1 MSMTEQK
8 ASTQELPMKTI
19 NGFLALAVWVV
30 LLAIAVGGV
39 LFGIGGGALGI
50 VLGVIAGILLVVMLP
65 GFTILKPNE
74 AAVFTLFGKYVGS
87 IKKEGFYWFNPFC
100 VAVNT
105 VGHRGKMSLKAMTL
119 DNGQQKINDELGN
132 PIIIG
137 IVVIWRVTDTAK
149 AAFDVDDYEAY
160 LSTQCDSALRSIVRQ
175 YPYDGFNNDAEK
187 SLQGSSL
194 EVAQRL
200 QSEIQAKVEMAGLEI
215 LEARITHLA
224 YAPEIASAML
234 QRQQAAAII
243 DARAM
248 IVDGAVGMVELALK
262 QLEDSDMVNLD
273 DERKAAM
280 ISNLLVVLCANHDA
294 QPIVNSGSLY

>member
-1 MSMTEQK
+1 MKTDVQNSGMQEK
-8 ASTQELPMKTI
+8 AMKTI
-19 NGFLALAVWVV
+19 NGFLAL
-30 LLAIAVGGV
+30 
-39 LFGIGGGALGI
+39 GIWI
-50 VLGVIAGILLVVMLP
+50 VLAAGAIVAPFLVGLGGMIISVFLGILLIVALP
-65 GFTILKPNE
+65 SFAIIRPNE
-74 AAVFTLFGKYVGS
+74 AIVLTLFGKYVGTV
-87 IKKEGFYWFNPFC
+87 KGEGFYWYNPFC
-100 VAVNT
+100 VPVRH
-105 VGHRGKMSLKAMTL
+105 VGRRGKMSLKAMTL

-137 IVVIWRVTDTAK
+137 IVVIWRVTNTAK

-194 EVAQRL
+194 EVAERL
-200 QSEIQAKVEMAGLEI
+200 QEEIQSKVEMAGLEI

-262 QLEDSDMVNLD
+262 QLEGSDLVDLD

>member
-8 ASTQELPMKTI
+8 ASTQELPMKTV

-30 LLAIAVGGV
+30 LLAVAVGGV

-50 VLGVIAGILLVVMLP
+50 VLGIIAGILLVLMLP
-65 GFTILKPNE
+65 GFMIMKPNE

-100 VAVNT
+100 VAVRT
-105 VGHRGKMSLKAMTL
+105 VGHHGKMSLKAMTL

-215 LEARITHLA
+215 MEARITHLA

>member
-1 MSMTEQK
+1 MKTDVQNSGMQEK
-8 ASTQELPMKTI
+8 AMKTI
-19 NGFLALAVWVV
+19 NGFLAL
-30 LLAIAVGGV
+30 
-39 LFGIGGGALGI
+39 GIWI
-50 VLGVIAGILLVVMLP
+50 VLAAGAIVAPFLVGLGGMIISVFLGILLIVALP
-65 GFTILKPNE
+65 GFAIIRPNE
-74 AAVFTLFGKYVGS
+74 AIVLTLFGKYVGTV
-87 IKKEGFYWFNPFC
+87 KGEGFYWYNPFC
-100 VAVNT
+100 GPVRH
-105 VGHRGKMSLKAMTL
+105 VGRRGKMSLKAMTL

-137 IVVIWRVTDTAK
+137 IVVIWRVTNTAK

-194 EVAQRL
+194 EVAERL
-200 QSEIQAKVEMAGLEI
+200 QEEIQSKVEMAGLEI

-262 QLEDSDMVNLD
+262 QLEGSDLVDLD

>member
-1 MSMTEQK
+1 
-8 ASTQELPMKTI
+8 MKTDVQNSGMQEKEMKTL
-19 NGFLALAVWVV
+19 NGFLALGVWI
-30 LLAIAVGGV
+30 LLALGAV
-39 LFGIGGGALGI
+39 LAPMLWGGAGFILSI
-50 VLGVIAGILLVVMLP
+50 LVGILLIVALP
-65 GFTILKPNE
+65 GFAIIRPNE
-74 AAVFTLFGKYVGS
+74 AIVLTLFGKYVGT
-87 IKKEGFYWFNPFC
+87 IKGEGFYWYNPFC
-100 VAVNT
+100 VPVRH
-105 VGHRGKMSLKAMTL
+105 VGRRGKMSLKAMTL

-137 IVVIWRVTDTAK
+137 IVVIWRVTNTAK

-194 EVAQRL
+194 EVAERL
-200 QSEIQAKVEMAGLEI
+200 QEEIQSKVEMAGLEI
-215 LEARITHLA
+215 LEARSTHLA

-262 QLEDSDMVNLD
+262 QLENSDMVELD

>member
-1 MSMTEQK
+1 MKTDVQNSGMQEK
-8 ASTQELPMKTI
+8 AMKTI
-19 NGFLALAVWVV
+19 NGFLAL
-30 LLAIAVGGV
+30 
-39 LFGIGGGALGI
+39 GIWI
-50 VLGVIAGILLVVMLP
+50 VLAAGAIVAPFLVGLGGMIISVCLGILLIVALP
-65 GFTILKPNE
+65 GFAIIRPNE
-74 AAVFTLFGKYVGS
+74 AIVLTLFGKYVGTV
-87 IKKEGFYWFNPFC
+87 KGEGFYWYNPFC
-100 VAVNT
+100 VPVRH
-105 VGHRGKMSLKAMTL
+105 VGRRGKMSLKAMTL

-137 IVVIWRVTDTAK
+137 IVVIWRVTNTAK

-194 EVAQRL
+194 EVAERL
-200 QSEIQAKVEMAGLEI
+200 QEEIQSKVEMAGLEI

-262 QLEDSDMVNLD
+262 QLEGSDLVDLD

>member
-1 MSMTEQK
+1 
-8 ASTQELPMKTI
+8 MKTDVQNSGMQEKEMKTL
-19 NGFLALAVWVV
+19 NGFLALGVWI
-30 LLAIAVGGV
+30 LLALGAV
-39 LFGIGGGALGI
+39 LASMLWGGAGFILSI
-50 VLGVIAGILLVVMLP
+50 LVGILLIVALP
-65 GFTILKPNE
+65 GFAIIRPNE
-74 AAVFTLFGKYVGS
+74 AIVLTLFGKYVGT
-87 IKKEGFYWFNPFC
+87 IKGEGFYWYNPFC
-100 VAVNT
+100 VPVRH
-105 VGHRGKMSLKAMTL
+105 VGRRGKMSLKAMTL

-137 IVVIWRVTDTAK
+137 IVVIWRVTNTAK

-194 EVAQRL
+194 EVAERL
-200 QSEIQAKVEMAGLEI
+200 QEEIQSKVEMAGLEI

-262 QLEDSDMVNLD
+262 QLENSDMVELD

>member
-1 MSMTEQK
+1 MKTDVQNSGMQEK
-8 ASTQELPMKTI
+8 AMKTI
-19 NGFLALAVWVV
+19 NGFLAL
-30 LLAIAVGGV
+30 
-39 LFGIGGGALGI
+39 GIWI
-50 VLGVIAGILLVVMLP
+50 VLAAGAIVAPFLVGLGGMIISVCLGILLIVALP
-65 GFTILKPNE
+65 GFAIIRPNE
-74 AAVFTLFGKYVGS
+74 AIVLTLFGKYVGTV
-87 IKKEGFYWFNPFC
+87 KGEGFYWYNPFC
-100 VAVNT
+100 VPVRH
-105 VGHRGKMSLKAMTL
+105 VGRRGKMSLKAMTL

-137 IVVIWRVTDTAK
+137 IVVIWRVTNTAK

-194 EVAQRL
+194 EVAERL
-200 QSEIQAKVEMAGLEI
+200 QEEIQSKVEMAGLEI

-262 QLEDSDMVNLD
+262 QLEGSDLVDLD
-273 DERKAAM
+273 EERKAAM

>member
-1 MSMTEQK
+1 
-8 ASTQELPMKTI
+8 MKTDVQNSGMQEKEMKTL
-19 NGFLALAVWVV
+19 NGFLALGVWI
-30 LLAIAVGGV
+30 LLALGV
-39 LFGIGGGALGI
+39 VMAPMLWGGAGLI
-50 VLGVIAGILLVVMLP
+50 LSILVGILLIVALP
-65 GFTILKPNE
+65 GFAVIRPNE
-74 AAVFTLFGKYVGS
+74 AIVLTLFGKYVGT
-87 IKKEGFYWFNPFC
+87 IKGEGFYWYNPFC
-100 VAVNT
+100 VPVRH
-105 VGHRGKMSLKAMTL
+105 VGRRGKMSLKAMTL

-137 IVVIWRVTDTAK
+137 IVVIWRVTNTAK
-149 AAFDVDDYEAY
+149 AAFDVDDYESY

-194 EVAQRL
+194 EVAERL
-200 QSEIQAKVEMAGLEI
+200 QEEIQSKVEMAGLEI

-262 QLEDSDMVNLD
+262 QLEGSDLVELD

-294 QPIVNSGSLY
+294 QPVVNSGSLY

>member
-1 MSMTEQK
+1 MKTDVQNSGMQEK
-8 ASTQELPMKTI
+8 AMKTI
-19 NGFLALAVWVV
+19 NGFLAL
-30 LLAIAVGGV
+30 
-39 LFGIGGGALGI
+39 GIWI
-50 VLGVIAGILLVVMLP
+50 VLAAGAIVAPFLWGLGGMIISVCLGILLIVALP
-65 GFTILKPNE
+65 GFAIIRPNE
-74 AAVFTLFGKYVGS
+74 AIVLTLFGKYVGTV
-87 IKKEGFYWFNPFC
+87 KGEGFYWYNPFC
-100 VAVNT
+100 VPVRH
-105 VGHRGKMSLKAMTL
+105 VGRRGKMSLKAMTL

-137 IVVIWRVTDTAK
+137 IVVIWRVTNTAK

-194 EVAQRL
+194 EVAERL
-200 QSEIQAKVEMAGLEI
+200 QEEIQSKVEMAGLEI

-262 QLEDSDMVNLD
+262 QLEGSDLVDLD
-273 DERKAAM
+273 EERKAAM

>member
-1 MSMTEQK
+1 
-8 ASTQELPMKTI
+8 MKTDVQNSGMQEKEMKTL
-19 NGFLALAVWVV
+19 NGFLALGVWI
-30 LLAIAVGGV
+30 LLALGAV
-39 LFGIGGGALGI
+39 LAPMLWGGAGFILSI
-50 VLGVIAGILLVVMLP
+50 LVGILLIVALP
-65 GFTILKPNE
+65 GFAIIRPNE
-74 AAVFTLFGKYVGS
+74 AIVLTLFGKYVGT
-87 IKKEGFYWFNPFC
+87 IKGEGFYWYNPFC
-100 VAVNT
+100 VPVRH
-105 VGHRGKMSLKAMTL
+105 VGRRGKMSLKAMTL

-137 IVVIWRVTDTAK
+137 IVVIWRVTNTAK

-194 EVAQRL
+194 EVAERL
-200 QSEIQAKVEMAGLEI
+200 QEEIQSKVEMAGLEI

-224 YAPEIASAML
+224 YASEIASTML

-262 QLEDSDMVNLD
+262 QLENSDMVELD

>member
-1 MSMTEQK
+1 MKTDVQNSGM
-8 ASTQELPMKTI
+8 QEMAMKTI
-19 NGFLALAVWVV
+19 NGFLAL
-30 LLAIAVGGV
+30 
-39 LFGIGGGALGI
+39 GIWI
-50 VLGVIAGILLVVMLP
+50 VLAAGAIVAPFLVGLGGMIISVFLGILLIVALP
-65 GFTILKPNE
+65 GFAIIRPNE
-74 AAVFTLFGKYVGS
+74 AIVLTLFGKYVGTV
-87 IKKEGFYWFNPFC
+87 KGEGFYWYNPFC
-100 VAVNT
+100 VPVRH
-105 VGHRGKMSLKAMTL
+105 VGRRGKMSLKAMTL

-137 IVVIWRVTDTAK
+137 IVVIWRVTNTAK

-194 EVAQRL
+194 EVAERL
-200 QSEIQAKVEMAGLEI
+200 QEEIQSKVEMAGLEI

-262 QLEDSDMVNLD
+262 QLEGSDLVDLD

>member
-1 MSMTEQK
+1 
-8 ASTQELPMKTI
+8 MKTDVQNSGMQEKEMKTL
-19 NGFLALAVWVV
+19 NGFLALGVWI
-30 LLAIAVGGV
+30 LLALGAV
-39 LFGIGGGALGI
+39 LAPMLWGGAGFILSI
-50 VLGVIAGILLVVMLP
+50 LVGILLIVALP
-65 GFTILKPNE
+65 GFAIIRPNE
-74 AAVFTLFGKYVGS
+74 AIVLTLFGKYVGT
-87 IKKEGFYWFNPFC
+87 IKGEGFYWYNPFC
-100 VAVNT
+100 VPVRH
-105 VGHRGKMSLKAMTL
+105 VGRRGKMSLKAMTL

-137 IVVIWRVTDTAK
+137 IVVIWRVTNTAK

-160 LSTQCDSALRSIVRQ
+160 LSNQCDSALRSIVRQ

-194 EVAQRL
+194 EVAERL
-200 QSEIQAKVEMAGLEI
+200 QEEIQSKVEMAGLEI

-262 QLEDSDMVNLD
+262 QLENSDMVELD

>member
-1 MSMTEQK
+1 
-8 ASTQELPMKTI
+8 MKTDVQNSGMQEKEMKTL
-19 NGFLALAVWVV
+19 NGFL
-30 LLAIAVGGV
+30 
-39 LFGIGGGALGI
+39 
-50 VLGVIAGILLVVMLP
+50 VLGVWILLALGAVLAPMLWGGAGFILSILVGILLIVALP
-65 GFTILKPNE
+65 GFAIIRPNE
-74 AAVFTLFGKYVGS
+74 AIVLTLFGKYVGT
-87 IKKEGFYWFNPFC
+87 IKGEGFYWYNPFC
-100 VAVNT
+100 VPVRH
-105 VGHRGKMSLKAMTL
+105 VGRRGKMSLKAMTL

-137 IVVIWRVTDTAK
+137 IVVIWRVTNTAK

-194 EVAQRL
+194 EVAERL
-200 QSEIQAKVEMAGLEI
+200 QEEIQSKVEMAGLEI

-262 QLEDSDMVNLD
+262 QLENSDMVELD

>member
-1 MSMTEQK
+1 
-8 ASTQELPMKTI
+8 MKTDVQNSGMQEKEMKTL
-19 NGFLALAVWVV
+19 NGFLALGVWI
-30 LLAIAVGGV
+30 LLALGAV
-39 LFGIGGGALGI
+39 LAPMLWGGAGFILSI
-50 VLGVIAGILLVVMLP
+50 LVGILLIVALP
-65 GFTILKPNE
+65 GFAIIRPNE
-74 AAVFTLFGKYVGS
+74 AIVLTLFGKYVGT
-87 IKKEGFYWFNPFC
+87 IKGEGFYWYNPFC
-100 VAVNT
+100 VPVRH
-105 VGHRGKMSLKAMTL
+105 VGRRGKMSLKAMTL

-137 IVVIWRVTDTAK
+137 VVVIWRVTNTAK

-194 EVAQRL
+194 EVAERL
-200 QSEIQAKVEMAGLEI
+200 QEEIQSKVEMAGLEI

-262 QLEDSDMVNLD
+262 QLENSDMVELD

>member
-1 MSMTEQK
+1 
-8 ASTQELPMKTI
+8 MKTDVQNSGMQEKEMKTL
-19 NGFLALAVWVV
+19 NGFLALGVWI
-30 LLAIAVGGV
+30 LLALGAV
-39 LFGIGGGALGI
+39 LAPMLWGGAGFILSI
-50 VLGVIAGILLVVMLP
+50 LVGILLIVALP
-65 GFTILKPNE
+65 GFAIIRPNE
-74 AAVFTLFGKYVGS
+74 AIVLTLFGKYVGT
-87 IKKEGFYWFNPFC
+87 IKGEGFYWYNPFC
-100 VAVNT
+100 VPVRH
-105 VGHRGKMSLKAMTL
+105 VGRRGKMSLKAMTL

-137 IVVIWRVTDTAK
+137 IVVIWRVTNTAK

-194 EVAQRL
+194 EVAERL
-200 QSEIQAKVEMAGLEI
+200 QEEIQSKVEMAGLEI

-262 QLEDSDMVNLD
+262 QLENSDMVELD

>member
-1 MSMTEQK
+1 
-8 ASTQELPMKTI
+8 MKTDVQNSGMQEKEMKTL
-19 NGFLALAVWVV
+19 NGFL
-30 LLAIAVGGV
+30 
-39 LFGIGGGALGI
+39 
-50 VLGVIAGILLVVMLP
+50 VLGVWILLALGAVLAPMLWGGAGFIISVLLGILLIVALP
-65 GFTILKPNE
+65 GFAIIRPNE
-74 AAVFTLFGKYVGS
+74 AIVLTLFGKYVGT
-87 IKKEGFYWFNPFC
+87 IKGEGFYWYNSFC
-100 VAVNT
+100 VPVRH
-105 VGHRGKMSLKAMTL
+105 VGRRGKMSLKAMTL

-137 IVVIWRVTDTAK
+137 IVVIWRVTNTAK

-194 EVAQRL
+194 EVAERL
-200 QSEIQAKVEMAGLEI
+200 QEEIQSKVEMAGLEI

-262 QLEDSDMVNLD
+262 QLENSDMVELD

-280 ISNLLVVLCANHDA
+280 ISNLLVVLCANRDA

>member
-1 MSMTEQK
+1 MKTDVQNSGMQEK
-8 ASTQELPMKTI
+8 AMKTI
-19 NGFLALAVWVV
+19 NGFLAL
-30 LLAIAVGGV
+30 
-39 LFGIGGGALGI
+39 GIWI
-50 VLGVIAGILLVVMLP
+50 VLAAGAIVAPFLWGLGGMIISVFLGILLIVALP
-65 GFTILKPNE
+65 GFAIIRPNE
-74 AAVFTLFGKYVGS
+74 AIVLTLFGKYVGTV
-87 IKKEGFYWFNPFC
+87 KGEGFYWYNPFC
-100 VAVNT
+100 VPVRH
-105 VGHRGKMSLKAMTL
+105 VGRRGKMSLKAMTL

-137 IVVIWRVTDTAK
+137 IVVIWRVTNTAK

-194 EVAQRL
+194 EVAERL
-200 QSEIQAKVEMAGLEI
+200 QEEIQSKVEMAGLEI

-262 QLEDSDMVNLD
+262 QLEGSDLVDLD
-273 DERKAAM
+273 EERKAAM

>member
-1 MSMTEQK
+1 
-8 ASTQELPMKTI
+8 MKTDVQNSDMQEKEMKTL
-19 NGFLALAVWVV
+19 NGFL
-30 LLAIAVGGV
+30 
-39 LFGIGGGALGI
+39 
-50 VLGVIAGILLVVMLP
+50 VLGVWILLALGAVLAPMLWGGAGFIISVLLGILLIVALP
-65 GFTILKPNE
+65 GFAIIRPNE
-74 AAVFTLFGKYVGS
+74 AIVLTLFGKYVGT
-87 IKKEGFYWFNPFC
+87 IKGEGFYWYNPFC
-100 VAVNT
+100 VPVRH
-105 VGHRGKMSLKAMTL
+105 VGRRGKMSLKAMTL

-137 IVVIWRVTDTAK
+137 IVVIWRVTNTAK

-194 EVAQRL
+194 EVAERL
-200 QSEIQAKVEMAGLEI
+200 QEEIQSKVEMAGLEI

-262 QLEDSDMVNLD
+262 QLENSDMVELD

>member
-1 MSMTEQK
+1 
-8 ASTQELPMKTI
+8 MKTDVQNSGMQEKEMKTL
-19 NGFLALAVWVV
+19 NGFLALGVWI
-30 LLAIAVGGV
+30 LLALGAV
-39 LFGIGGGALGI
+39 LAPMLWGGAGFILSI
-50 VLGVIAGILLVVMLP
+50 LVGILLIVALP
-65 GFTILKPNE
+65 GFAIIRPNE
-74 AAVFTLFGKYVGS
+74 AIVLTLFGKYVGT
-87 IKKEGFYWFNPFC
+87 IKGEGFYWYNPFC
-100 VAVNT
+100 VPVRH
-105 VGHRGKMSLKAMTL
+105 VERRGKMSLKAMTL

-137 IVVIWRVTDTAK
+137 IVVIWRVTNTAK

-194 EVAQRL
+194 EVAERL
-200 QSEIQAKVEMAGLEI
+200 QEEIQSKVEMAGLEI

-262 QLEDSDMVNLD
+262 QLENSDMVELD

>member
-1 MSMTEQK
+1 MKTDVQNSGM
-8 ASTQELPMKTI
+8 QEMAMKTI
-19 NGFLALAVWVV
+19 NGFLAL
-30 LLAIAVGGV
+30 
-39 LFGIGGGALGI
+39 GIWI
-50 VLGVIAGILLVVMLP
+50 VLAAGAIVAPFLWGLGGFIISVCLGILLIVALP
-65 GFTILKPNE
+65 GFAIIRPNE
-74 AAVFTLFGKYVGS
+74 AIVLTLFGKYVGTV
-87 IKKEGFYWFNPFC
+87 KGEGFYWYNPFC
-100 VAVNT
+100 VPVRH
-105 VGHRGKMSLKAMTL
+105 VGRRGKMSLKAMTL

-137 IVVIWRVTDTAK
+137 IVVIWRVTNTAK

-194 EVAQRL
+194 EVAERL
-200 QSEIQAKVEMAGLEI
+200 QDEIQSKVEMAGLEI

-262 QLEDSDMVNLD
+262 QLEGSDLVDLD
-273 DERKAAM
+273 EERKAAM

>member
-1 MSMTEQK
+1 
-8 ASTQELPMKTI
+8 MKTDVQNSGMQEKEMKTL
-19 NGFLALAVWVV
+19 NGFLALGVWI
-30 LLAIAVGGV
+30 LLALGAV
-39 LFGIGGGALGI
+39 LAPMLWGGAGFILSI
-50 VLGVIAGILLVVMLP
+50 LVGILLIVALP
-65 GFTILKPNE
+65 GFAIIRPNE
-74 AAVFTLFGKYVGS
+74 AIVLTLFGKYVGT
-87 IKKEGFYWFNPFC
+87 IKGEGFYWYNPFC
-100 VAVNT
+100 VPVRH
-105 VGHRGKMSLKAMTL
+105 VGRRGKMSLKAMTL

-137 IVVIWRVTDTAK
+137 IVVIWRVTNTAK

-194 EVAQRL
+194 EVAERL
-200 QSEIQAKVEMAGLEI
+200 QEEIQSKVEMAGLEI

-262 QLEDSDMVNLD
+262 QLENSDMVELD

-294 QPIVNSGSLY
+294 QPIVNSGCLY